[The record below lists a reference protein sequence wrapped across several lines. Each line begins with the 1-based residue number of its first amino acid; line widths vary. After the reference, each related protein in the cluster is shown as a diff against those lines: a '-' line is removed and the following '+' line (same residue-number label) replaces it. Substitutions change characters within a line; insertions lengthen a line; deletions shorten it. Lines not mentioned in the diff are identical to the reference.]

1 MDACLPRSIVYRY
14 RILCKLWFNL
24 LLARATLMKLWPGT
38 PFPSPYSFPSWS
50 CCCCASQGSPKMA
63 CGRGASVVAA
73 VAWLPL
79 FGFMHKIAAHKCTL
93 HTSCSCR
100 DCNYG
105 NSGNTATLLCCRGC
119 HPVCKAAEGLNPILR
134 C

>member
-1 MDACLPRSIVYRY
+1 MQTLVQFVARQGDPNEVM
-14 RILCKLWFNL
+14 
-24 LLARATLMKLWPGT
+24 ARAYP
-38 PFPSPYSFPSWS
+38 PFPLLILPLVELLRV
-50 CCCCASQGSPKMA
+50 QHKGSPKMA
-63 CGRGASVVAA
+63 CGRGGSAVAVAA

-79 FGFMHKIAAHKCTL
+79 FGFMHKITAHKCML

-100 DCNYG
+100 DARATRCKFNENCNYG
-105 NSGNTATLLCCRGC
+105 NTGNPAATLLCCRGC